1 MFLDIDGNKV
11 FTLSFGAGPR
21 TILAHS
27 GWIGNCEDWIATLAP
42 LSERWRTVVYDHRG
56 SGETV
61 VAPERIS
68 HEALVDDVF
77 RVMDAM
83 GIERCVMAG
92 FSRGVVT
99 ALRAVLRSPERFDGL
114 LLMNGSGEVTLPG
127 EAPAPRPAPSTWP
140 GETFRDRLGW
150 FADRCL
156 PEPDTE
162 HIRRWAVNLL
172 ARSTPEVADRI
183 FTMKAV
189 EPIDWADRLPAEAAD
204 PADPRRTGRVLPDR
218 GDAVH
223 PLAYPRQPAVVMEG
237 SGHLPAMTRPMDVA
251 REIEGSLASGSAD
264 ASDLRRPAPSGPGPV
279 HPGMAQA
286 MITTRLRKH
295 LACAFRRRCCAV
307 TPIDT

>member
-42 LSERWRTVVYDHRG
+42 LSERWRTVVHDHRG

-61 VAPERIS
+61 VAAERIS

-99 ALRAVLRSPERFDGL
+99 ALRAVLQRPERFDGL

-140 GETFRDRLGW
+140 GETFRDRLRW
-150 FADRCL
+150 FAERCL

-183 FTMKAV
+183 FTMQPI
-189 EPIDWADRLPAEAAD
+189 EPIDWAARLPKLRLPTLLIHGELD
-204 PADPRRTGRVLPDR
+204 VFCRTDVMQYIHSLIPGSRL
-218 GDAVH
+218 
-223 PLAYPRQPAVVMEG
+223 VVMEG
-237 SGHLPAMTRPMDVA
+237 SGHVPAMTRPMDVA
-251 REIEGSLASGSAD
+251 REIEGYFGG
-264 ASDLRRPAPSGPGPV
+264 RIG
-279 HPGMAQA
+279 
-286 MITTRLRKH
+286 
-295 LACAFRRRCCAV
+295 
-307 TPIDT
+307 